1 MKLRGASY
9 CLAAAILTGICLW
22 TGFSGYRIRG
32 RQPPQARLFVAS
44 VPGFSWP
51 GLHKPAQENALSK
64 PPLKTSEP
72 YAFGTITTDR
82 RPDILFR
89 SSVKPDLVPESI
101 SMSPVWRHLARSGQ
115 QVIVAGWGTSVPD
128 DLPMVLRIPPYEK
141 LKECMTSNQPCP
153 LDRRLPGWRRM
164 ATELRGD
171 FPDKALLRLVE
182 RARHVMPEAHV
193 FLKLTCI
200 PQTTLALD
208 NPEHIEYYHF
218 LAQSLMP
225 LMNRLSLEG
234 TTMMLTSEYRSGVS
248 TAGSSS
254 RKSMFMVWG
263 PYIRRTLRP
272 LSATPDD
279 IILTL
284 LYLAGVPID
293 RHQKGAVLGLLLE
306 DGLLFRRPVDFSTF
320 DVTEKEKPKIPGK
333 AR

>member
-1 MKLRGASY
+1 MKLRGAFY

-22 TGFSGYRIRG
+22 IGFSGYRIRG

-51 GLHKPAQENALSK
+51 GPHKPAQEGVLSK
-64 PPLKTSEP
+64 PQPASDEP
-72 YAFGTITTDR
+72 YALGTIMTGR
-82 RPDILFR
+82 QPDILFR

-101 SMSPVWRHLARSGQ
+101 SLGPVWRRLARAGQ
-115 QVIVAGWGTSVPD
+115 QVIVAGWSNSVYD
-128 DLPMVLRIPPYEK
+128 DLPMILRIPPYKK
-141 LKECMTSNQPCP
+141 LKECMTSSQPCP
-153 LDRRLPGWRRM
+153 LDRRFPGWRRM
-164 ATELRGD
+164 APELRGD

-193 FLKLTCI
+193 FLKLSFI
-200 PQTTLALD
+200 SQTTLALD

-234 TTMMLTSEYRSGVS
+234 TTMMLISEYRGGGS
-248 TAGSSS
+248 TTKPSSE
-254 RKSMFMVWG
+254 KSMFMAWG

-272 LSATPDD
+272 LSAIPDD

-333 AR
+333 TR